1 MIPKRSSSKPSVS
14 HSSQSGLLRSSGGER
29 YSPITSWNW
38 ASVPGEGRVTRWT
51 WLWTSKPGS
60 STHIGV
66 PIFSGGQAS
75 FWRRRGSRWR
85 RLRMW
90 VTKSS

>member
-1 MIPKRSSSKPSVS
+1 MIPKRLSSKPSVS
-14 HSSQSGLLRSSGGER
+14 QSSQSDLERSSGGER

-51 WLWTSKPGS
+51 CLWTSNSGS

-66 PIFSGGQAS
+66 PIWKGGTARR
-75 FWRRRGSRWR
+75 WRRRGSR
-85 RLRMW
+85 
-90 VTKSS
+90 